1 MITTLRSDSRS
12 IKKASEYKV
21 TKQSVYTP
29 AVDEGISKEKAKGK
43 FYFVKAI
50 GKDRLSTGSIFLR
63 YLKFQFILA
72 SYKLIILNVLMKDMG
87 WNNAKQAF

>member
-1 MITTLRSDSRS
+1 MITALRSDNRN
-12 IKKASEYKV
+12 IKKASDYKA

-29 AVDEGISKEKAKGK
+29 AVDEGISKEKAKRK

-63 YLKFQFILA
+63 
-72 SYKLIILNVLMKDMG
+72 SYKD
-87 WNNAKQAF
+87 